1 MQQKEI
7 ISTNLHSSAQ
17 RRRINTEEKAKAVA
31 AVCGTE
37 FIQFLAAQAVLH
49 YRIIFKNRMNSS
61 FFPNHPSAFHSIL
74 QIVLVQDS

>member
-37 FIQFLAAQAVLH
+37 FIQFLAAHCAQAVLH
-49 YRIIFKNRMNSS
+49 YRIIVKNRMNSS
-61 FFPNHPSAFHSIL
+61 FFPNRPSAK
-74 QIVLVQDS
+74 